1 MLTAEQLPLPPG
13 TPVADLLKQWDGE
26 IEKLA
31 KSAAKAQGLTGRD
44 GEIADL
50 ARRALQN
57 HSVQAALRARRLWPE
72 IPVAA
77 PIAPTDEAQEPVV
90 VEGIIDLLY
99 EDDDGQLVILDYKS
113 DDIKAGELDDRMK
126 QHYQWQGAAYAAA
139 IEQATRRKVKDV
151 QFLFVRLD
159 GPARS
164 VANWRCL
171 VGEVAQRAAEPAI
184 GTARQG

>member
-1 MLTAEQLPLPPG
+1 M
-13 TPVADLLKQWDGE
+13 
-26 IEKLA
+26 
-31 KSAAKAQGLTGRD
+31 D

-50 ARRALQN
+50 ARCALQN
-57 HSVQAALRARRLWPE
+57 DSVAKALRAPRLWPE

-99 EDDDGQLVILDYKS
+99 EDNDGQLVILDYKS
-113 DDIKAGELDDRMK
+113 DDLKADELDDRMK

-139 IEQATRRKVKDV
+139 VERATGKTVKDV

-159 GPARS
+159 GPALS
-164 VANWRCL
+164 VADWRNL
-171 VGEVAQRAAEPAI
+171 VEEVAQRAAEPAT